1 MSTINSQRSAYN
13 PFLQNEQPPNG
24 ARVGQ
29 SLTDLKALLTQDN
42 IDRLLRN
49 PDAAETTKTLGK
61 IRDLLTP
68 ENLNA
73 LLRGPDAKANA
84 KTLMDLGTQL
94 GENTINPR
102 LNAATGELAKA
113 VREENENRRND
124 LLYQIATADPDNDT
138 AMWDAISNW
147 QQSISKFQKRG
158 QQCKATANTFTEIG
172 SRLSKSNINVRLGSS

>member
-13 PFLQNEQPPNG
+13 PFLQNEQSPNR
-24 ARVGQ
+24 AQVGQ

-68 ENLNA
+68 ETLNA

-84 KTLMDLGTQL
+84 KTLMDLGTLL
-94 GENTINPR
+94 GKNTINPR
-102 LNAATGELAKA
+102 MNAATDDLAKT
-113 VREENENRRND
+113 VREENEKRRND
-124 LLYQIATADPDNDT
+124 MLYQIATVDPDNDT
-138 AMWDAISNW
+138 AMWDAISDW
-147 QQSISKFQKRG
+147 QQSMSKLQRRG
-158 QQCKATANTFTEIG
+158 QQCTATAKTFTEIG
-172 SRLSKSNINVRLGSS
+172 SRLSKSTINARLGSS